1 MVDLDSIKALT
12 FDVGGT
18 VFDWHNSIVEE
29 LGLIC
34 NSRGV
39 QIDKARFAN
48 RWRREMFEQLAEVRS
63 GKLNWMNADQIHREV
78 LDSMCSDYPELGLNS
93 SDKDDLNKVWHRL
106 KIWPDA
112 GDAIERLRTR
122 YTVIVL
128 TVLSW
133 SIAVDSSKAGG
144 IDWDGILSCEFLG
157 YYKPE
162 ANAYR
167 KGLGLLGLQPHEAI
181 MVAGHYGDLR
191 AAMSAGLYSAFVSR
205 PEERGQGDL
214 TEADP
219 QNDFHFNASDFTDL
233 ANQLLK

>member
-144 IDWDGILSCEFLG
+144 IDWDGILSC
-157 YYKPE
+157 
-162 ANAYR
+162 
-167 KGLGLLGLQPHEAI
+167 
-181 MVAGHYGDLR
+181 
-191 AAMSAGLYSAFVSR
+191 
-205 PEERGQGDL
+205 
-214 TEADP
+214 
-219 QNDFHFNASDFTDL
+219 
-233 ANQLLK
+233 